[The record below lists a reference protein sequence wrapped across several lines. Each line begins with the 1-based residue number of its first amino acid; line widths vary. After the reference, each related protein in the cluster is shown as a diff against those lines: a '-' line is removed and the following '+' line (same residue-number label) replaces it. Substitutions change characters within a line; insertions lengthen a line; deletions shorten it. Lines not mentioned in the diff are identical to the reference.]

1 MCTSTSTG
9 LVNRNGPGSA
19 ASSTISDIVPQGS
32 SKMAEAIGVAS
43 SIAGLVSLA
52 DTVVRLC
59 YKYIRDVKDAERSVQ
74 NLVKEVN
81 NLSGVL
87 HSLENVAQALE
98 AQDTSVHSS
107 SKIKHLYSC
116 QITLEK
122 MTEQLQKAIPEV
134 KSTSQK
140 LKWPFKKAV
149 TSELLDEIQSH
160 KLTMN
165 MALNTQQM
173 STLIEILANQEQLIE
188 GVTAINDRIE
198 ASRIEQQR
206 LAADERLRKKL
217 NLLGTI
223 DVMKWQNSN
232 IRLRQP
238 GTGVWFTES
247 KDFKDWSST
256 DNSKLWIHGIPGAG
270 KTILMASV
278 IKEIEQTQ
286 DPSHGLAMFYCD
298 YKDTQTHDPRTILGA
313 LARQLILQHEQ
324 AFTQLEAFCEKHH
337 MTENTQGSATTD
349 EFCEFIVELSRNFP
363 TTSIVVDG
371 LDEIAEDRAEV
382 TRLLKSL
389 NKPSGTIKTLLASR
403 NEVDIRIVLE
413 DYPCVSIA
421 AKSGDL
427 RLYVHSEIEKRTKLG
442 KLRIRDHNLKD
453 HIVKVLI
460 EGADGMFRWV
470 ACQMDYLCECSTDRD
485 RREALR
491 KLPPDLPKSYERILH
506 RVNRSS
512 KENQTL
518 VRHTLL
524 WVVYAETP
532 LTITQLLQALA
543 VRPGDETFEKE
554 NMTTLDE
561 LLNWCSSLIR
571 QKSQSD
577 ELELAHFTVKE
588 YLLGLSEECGPCIS
602 QYRISGDHAEIV
614 RMCCDFLS
622 LSEFDGLPLPVTN
635 FKQELTDFNKAWK
648 EFEDNYSFMKYVLN
662 FWPVHVYESTWS
674 EISNDV
680 LLLFD
685 ETRRS
690 YRLWTF
696 GYYHYTMLSCS
707 YGTDLLVL
715 DDLLPADHLNCVL
728 SPLGPSALHWAAMIA
743 LPDICTALINLGAD
757 INAPSVVGRPLECA
771 ILCNNAIY
779 EDAQLLTDHKL
790 VRHVNWEWD
799 SRKKVIEH
807 LIMAGAALDNFDVV
821 GLLYLHSSTFRDYHD
836 KSDADLFRVIFD
848 KNPTFSV
855 ESLFAFLQHTLR
867 ERDIITDHPERGMIY
882 NNASLV
888 VEFLS
893 WGARTNFAHF
903 APDTLLLFL
912 AILHDHL
919 DFQDCLPSY
928 LQPFLNIDFFGISP
942 NDIMDRYSISQECTE
957 HWITKLSASTLKSI
971 QTSIVNP
978 SNNFEKIISKT
989 FASQIVFHEAVFLFI
1004 FRLRNDNIVLD
1015 FNWRNEVGNTVLH
1028 EFLERVKY
1036 KCYWRQVHKII
1047 LTAVL
1052 EFQAD
1057 LAIPNNLNIT
1067 PIELVISRTGSDSTG
1082 LLSLVKIWRAG
1093 GILGACEKNPSL
1105 LERLLD
1111 AANSANKVEYI
1122 FIQLAQDLNSHTQ
1135 LLQDILA
1142 RYCTVDYMK
1151 VAFSLSLKHKAQRN
1165 KVSAPDEECSYGVSS
1180 ASSKYE
1186 AGVSLNREERGDK
1199 GSLIVD
1205 LIERDTPSIR
1215 KHIHRSFSVLEYQ
1228 DDDLPVI
1235 EPFKHAHSVAK
1246 IEHVPLNTTLRESDE
1261 SLAID
1266 EKKCSDLQL
1275 LSDSHDPADFGK
1287 LLSLLAKDLD
1297 LEVRNFQGF
1306 TPLAIAIQSGNLP
1319 AMYAL
1324 LIAGADV
1331 EAHINQGQTC
1341 LHLACCLGN
1350 KEAVEALLDAGVNT
1364 SHTGD
1369 DGCTAINL
1377 AVRIGRS
1384 DIVHLLSGISDDTPR
1399 AEPLPV
1405 EPFGSEYSGN
1415 ESSGDEPFDAS
1426 VDEFLNQ
1433 ELPLSDSTDT
1443 KASGSKSSGDIS
1455 TGDEPFDAKIHEND
1469 FTDDKA
1475 HVNSII
1481 VQPSNAHSVQL
1492 PPWATFRT
1500 LAFRPRSSQS
1510 TSTLEE

>member
-1 MCTSTSTG
+1 
-9 LVNRNGPGSA
+9 
-19 ASSTISDIVPQGS
+19 
-32 SKMAEAIGVAS
+32 MAEVLGVAS

-52 DTVVRLC
+52 DTVVRLG
-59 YKYIRDVKDAERSVQ
+59 YKYIRDVKDAEKSVQ

-149 TSELLDEIQSH
+149 TSELLEEIQSH

-173 STLIEILANQEQLIE
+173 STLIEILANQEQLIK

-198 ASRIEQQR
+198 ASRIERQR
-206 LAADERLRKKL
+206 LAADEELRKKL

-247 KDFKDWSST
+247 KDFKDWAST

-270 KTILMASV
+270 KTVLIASV
-278 IKEIEQTQ
+278 
-286 DPSHGLAMFYCD
+286 
-298 YKDTQTHDPRTILGA
+298 
-313 LARQLILQHEQ
+313 HEH

-337 MTENTQGSATTD
+337 MTETTQGSATTED
-349 EFCEFIVELSRNFP
+349 LCEFIVELSRNFSS
-363 TTSIVVDG
+363 TSIVVDG
-371 LDEIAEDRAEV
+371 LDEIAEDRAEI

-403 NEVDIRIVLE
+403 NEVDVRNVLE

-453 HIVKVLI
+453 HIVKVLT

-470 ACQMDYLCECSTDRD
+470 ACQIDYLCECSTDRD

-491 KLPPDLPKSYERILH
+491 KLPPDLPKSYERILE

-518 VRHTLL
+518 VRHALL
-524 WVVYAETP
+524 WVVYAEEP

-588 YLLGLSEECGPCIS
+588 YLLSISEECDPGLL
-602 QYRISGDHAEIV
+602 QYRLSGDHAEIV
-614 RMCCDFLS
+614 RVCCDFLS
-622 LSEFDGLPLPVTN
+622 LSEFDGKLLPVMKSN
-635 FKQELTDFNKAWK
+635 SEATDFNKAWK
-648 EFEDNYSFMKYVLN
+648 EFEENYSFMEYVLR
-662 FWPVHVYESTWS
+662 FWHVHVHQSAWS
-674 EISNDV
+674 KISDEV

-685 ETRRS
+685 EMRSS

-696 GYYHYTMLSCS
+696 GYYHYTMLSFC
-707 YGTDLLVL
+707 YYTDLLKL
-715 DDLLPADHLNCVL
+715 DDLLPADHSNCVMSL
-728 SPLGPSALHWAAMIA
+728 SRPSALHWAAMIA
-743 LPDICTALINLGAD
+743 LPDICTAFINRGAD
-757 INAPSVVGRPLECA
+757 LNAPSIVGSPLQCAILRDHTIYEDFYLLQGRPLEYSKYQRWC
-771 ILCNNAIY
+771 
-779 EDAQLLTDHKL
+779 
-790 VRHVNWEWD
+790 
-799 SRKKVIEH
+799 SGKVIEH
-807 LIMAGAALDNFDVV
+807 LIMAGTALDKIDVI
-821 GLLYLHSSTFRDYHD
+821 GLLYRHSGSFAYYDGE
-836 KSDADLFRVIFD
+836 SDTELFRVIFD

-855 ESLFAFLQHTLR
+855 ESLSAFLQYTFL
-867 ERDIITDHPERGMIY
+867 ERCTIDPCRKEKTPY
-882 NNASLV
+882 NNASLPI
-888 VEFLS
+888 EFLK

-903 APDTLLLFL
+903 APDTLPLFL
-912 AILHDHL
+912 AIIHDDL
-919 DFQDCLPSY
+919 AFSDYSLSS
-928 LQPFLNIDFFGISP
+928 LQFFIDIDFLGISR
-942 NDIMDRYSISQECTE
+942 NNRMEINSNSSE
-957 HWITKLSASTLKSI
+957 HTKRCITKMSTLMLEFI
-971 QTSIVNP
+971 QNSCVNP
-978 SNNFEKIISKT
+978 SSYLAKIVSEIFTSTNVVQDGTVFE
-989 FASQIVFHEAVFLFI
+989 FI
-1004 FRLRNDNIVLD
+1004 FRLWDNNIMLD
-1015 FNWRNEVGNTVLH
+1015 FNWRNKVGNTILH
-1028 EFLERVKY
+1028 EFLESVGIY
-1036 KCYWRQVHKII
+1036 YDWEIAHTFI
-1047 LTAVL
+1047 LKAVL
-1052 EFQAD
+1052 ECQAD
-1057 LAIPNNLNIT
+1057 LTISNNLNIT
-1067 PIELVISRTGSDSTG
+1067 PIELLISLSDSN
-1082 LLSLVKIWRAG
+1082 LDEMLSFVKIWRAG
-1093 GILGACEKNPSL
+1093 DISSVCEKNPDL
-1105 LERLLD
+1105 LKRLLY
-1111 AANSANKVEYI
+1111 AANSAVEIEYI
-1122 FIQLAQDLNSHTQ
+1122 FGQLGKDLDRHIP
-1135 LLQDILA
+1135 LLYSLLP
-1142 RYCTVDYMK
+1142 RFCTVEYTK
-1151 VAFSLSLKHKAQRN
+1151 AAFSLSLKHKAQRN

-1180 ASSKYE
+1180 TTSKYE
-1186 AGVSLNREERGDK
+1186 AGVSSKKEKGGDK

-1215 KHIHRSFSVLEYQ
+1215 RHINGALSVLNYQ
-1228 DDDLPVI
+1228 NDDSPVI
-1235 EPFKHAHSVAK
+1235 EPFKHTYSVAR
-1246 IEHVPLNTTLRESDE
+1246 IEHVPSNTTPRGSVEP
-1261 SLAID
+1261 LAIN
-1266 EKKCSDLQL
+1266 ENKCSDLHL
-1275 LSDSHDPADFGK
+1275 LLDSHDPADFWK
-1287 LLSLLAKDLD
+1287 PQSLLAKNID

-1350 KEAVEALLDAGVNT
+1350 KEAVEALLDAGVNP
-1364 SHTGD
+1364 SHMGD
-1369 DGCTAINL
+1369 NGCTAINL
-1377 AVRIGRS
+1377 AVRIVRS

-1405 EPFGSEYSGN
+1405 KPLGSEYSEN
-1415 ESSGDEPFDAS
+1415 ESSGDEPFYAS
-1426 VDEFLNQ
+1426 VDKFLNQ
-1433 ELPLSDSTDT
+1433 ELPLSDSTDI
-1443 KASGSKSSGDIS
+1443 KAFDPESSGDLS

-1469 FTDDKA
+1469 FTDGKA
-1475 HVNSII
+1475 YVNSII
-1481 VQPSNAHSVQL
+1481 VQPSNTHSVQL

-1500 LAFRPRSSQS
+1500 LALRPRSSQYIS
-1510 TSTLEE
+1510 ALGE